1 MQRMFDLINERTL
14 RVRREG
20 SPTYIH
26 TYGIIAAAGGREHI
40 EIAATFPDAKKYEPL
55 NRVFLVNT
63 SSELLNIEI
72 NGRAFN
78 VLPAN
83 STQGI
88 SNEAIWTF
96 ALINNH
102 ATDATAAGEVIAT
115 FDRAPVD
122 QDQIARESA

>member
-1 MQRMFDLINERTL
+1 MQRMFDLVKERTL
-14 RVRREG
+14 RSRREG

-26 TYGIIAAAGGREHI
+26 TYGVIAAAGGREHI
-40 EIAATFPDAKKYEPL
+40 EIAATFPAAKKYEPL

-63 SSELLNIEI
+63 SGELLNIEI
-72 NGRAFN
+72 NGRAFS

-83 STQGI
+83 STQAI
-88 SNEAIWTF
+88 SNESIWTF

-102 ATDATAAGEVIAT
+102 ATDATVAGEVIAT

-122 QDQIARESA
+122 QDQKARESV